1 MSTAYIKRVEIQK
14 LWGKYDIVWDNLHPD
29 VNILVGINGSGKSTL
44 LKIIYAALAK
54 DDKIISACKFDA
66 AQLEA
71 SNSNT
76 YEIESNSKNKKSFSA
91 IGYADEFIANYE
103 LISTFDVAISDKKK
117 LGQNESPLTNELKKI
132 ILEVGKGTNSFT
144 EYRLRV
150 TQDIEKATEINK
162 QINAFFERIDVF
174 FKYTGKTIAIDYS
187 TNRIIFKSEGNT
199 IEIEELSS
207 GEKQLLLI
215 LFKVFLMDQ
224 KPFVLLMDEPEISL
238 HLGWQQE
245 LINVIRELNPNC
257 QLIISTHS
265 PSIFG
270 KGWGDKITF
279 MDKLFVE

>member
-44 LKIIYAALAK
+44 LKIIYAALAN

-91 IGYADEFIANYE
+91 VGYADEFIANYE
-103 LISTFDVAISDKKK
+103 FISTFDVAISDKKK

-257 QLIISTHS
+257 QLLISTHS

-279 MDKLFVE
+279 MEKLFVE